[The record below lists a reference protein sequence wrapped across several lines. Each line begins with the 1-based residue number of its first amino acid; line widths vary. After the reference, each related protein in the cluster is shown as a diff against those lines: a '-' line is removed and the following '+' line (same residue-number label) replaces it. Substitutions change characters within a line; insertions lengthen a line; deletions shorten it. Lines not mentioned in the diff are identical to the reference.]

1 MMHEKE
7 LTRFRDPPVARFL
20 FGSIQMAALWLVLRL
35 YVGWQWL
42 DAGRHKI
49 EDPKWM
55 ETGAALQ
62 SYWQRAVA
70 IPEQGRP
77 AISFDW
83 YRAFLDGLLA
93 GGHYVWFAKLVAV
106 GEAAIG
112 VALILGAFTGVAAFF
127 GAFMN
132 WNFMMAG
139 SASTNPLLFALA
151 IGVILAW
158 KIAGYWGL
166 DRWVLPLLGTP
177 WEPGQVWQPKARPQ
191 GALVPVQAPR

>member
-1 MMHEKE
+1 MYEKE
-7 LTRFRDPPVARFL
+7 LIRFRDPPVARFL
-20 FGSIQMAALWLVLRL
+20 LGDVQMAALWMTARVYLGL
-35 YVGWQWL
+35 QWL

-49 EDPKWM
+49 EDPRWM

-70 IPEQGRP
+70 IPDQGKP
-77 AISFDW
+77 AVSFDW

-93 GGHYVWFAKLVAV
+93 GNHYVWFAKLVAL
-106 GEAAIG
+106 GEAMIG
-112 VALILGAFTGVAAFF
+112 VALILGAFTGVAAFA

-151 IGVILAW
+151 VGVIMAW

-166 DRWVLPLLGTP
+166 DRWILPVLGTP
-177 WEPGQVWQPKARPQ
+177 WEPGQVWRPKARPQ
-191 GALVPVQAPR
+191 GASVPVQVPR